1 METTLETSMMLFYKY
16 MFMSLVKPD
25 IPIMQNSTGSI
36 DNRKILL
43 RCEEI
48 NAMAAIE
55 KYAHTHIETSCTD
68 TKRP

>member
-1 METTLETSMMLFYKY
+1 MH
-16 MFMSLVKPD
+16 
-25 IPIMQNSTGSI
+25 NSTGSTHI

-55 KYAHTHIETSCTD
+55 KYAHTHRNIMYRHKETMIVNFTPG
-68 TKRP
+68 KLNL